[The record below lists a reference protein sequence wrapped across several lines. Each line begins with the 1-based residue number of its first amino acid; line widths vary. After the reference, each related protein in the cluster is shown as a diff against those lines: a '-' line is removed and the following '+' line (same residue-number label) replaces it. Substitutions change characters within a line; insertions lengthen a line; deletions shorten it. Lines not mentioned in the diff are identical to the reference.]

1 MKLTKIYFMFTV
13 WMLFGISCNVLD
25 QEPETQIS
33 DETAFTDEKSAEA
46 ALAGLYHQL
55 QAGAYYGRNFQLISD
70 VSSDVSQSVGTW
82 DFYREM
88 DTYSLD
94 ASNLELTN
102 FYAAGYRAVNQAN
115 NIIAE
120 VPNIEMPDS
129 KKNNILG
136 QAYLVR
142 GLAFFD
148 LNRVFGGVPN
158 VIGELSVILPLE
170 PARALNESLYPSRPT
185 LIDGYSQIQSDF
197 EEALR
202 LLPEEQANNTFTRA
216 RAVKGTARA
225 LLARLHLYLFN
236 YGEVINYSTVVIN
249 DGKYRLLNDY
259 EDIFASEFSSESIFE
274 LGFIV
279 ADPSGIRNWYF
290 PGARGGRGDIAVHEE
305 FIELIQADEN
315 DIRGT
320 MFGFETVQG
329 IYYPTKYQ
337 KPGNVDN
344 IHILRIAEM
353 YLNRAEAYVYTDEMS
368 LAVND
373 LNAVKQR
380 AGAAL
385 YQGNMDANS
394 ILSEL
399 ERERK
404 IELAFEGHS
413 FFDLVRTGR
422 ALEVLGQVDRK
433 NSAVPVSLDQPWKLI
448 LPIPRDEILSNPNMT
463 QNPNYGN

>member
-158 VIGELSVILPLE
+158 VIGELSVVLPLE

-185 LIDGYSQIQSDF
+185 LIDGYSQI
-197 EEALR
+197 L
-202 LLPEEQANNTFTRA
+202 
-216 RAVKGTARA
+216 K
-225 LLARLHLYLFN
+225 
-236 YGEVINYSTVVIN
+236 
-249 DGKYRLLNDY
+249 
-259 EDIFASEFSSESIFE
+259 
-274 LGFIV
+274 
-279 ADPSGIRNWYF
+279 
-290 PGARGGRGDIAVHEE
+290 
-305 FIELIQADEN
+305 
-315 DIRGT
+315 
-320 MFGFETVQG
+320 
-329 IYYPTKYQ
+329 
-337 KPGNVDN
+337 
-344 IHILRIAEM
+344 
-353 YLNRAEAYVYTDEMS
+353 
-368 LAVND
+368 
-373 LNAVKQR
+373 
-380 AGAAL
+380 
-385 YQGNMDANS
+385 
-394 ILSEL
+394 
-399 ERERK
+399 
-404 IELAFEGHS
+404 
-413 FFDLVRTGR
+413 
-422 ALEVLGQVDRK
+422 
-433 NSAVPVSLDQPWKLI
+433 KL
-448 LPIPRDEILSNPNMT
+448 
-463 QNPNYGN
+463 